1 MPVMARTT
9 REAIRHPREGPPGR
23 QARARTRSGETTAR
37 KRKMCFRSTTSFE
50 TGFFLCD
57 LSARVL
63 SRTLDL
69 GCWGVRRSKYKSANH
84 HAHHRYL
91 LSRRNFVVV
100 FLRRTG
106 LGGIK
111 KALRGQSGIPV
122 EDRADG

>member
-1 MPVMARTT
+1 MARTT
-9 REAIRHPREGPPGR
+9 SAARRHPRYGPPGR

-37 KRKMCFRSTTSFE
+37 KRKMWFRSTTLFE
-50 TGFFLCD
+50 AGCFLCD

-63 SRTLDL
+63 SRTLDV
-69 GCWGVRRSKYKSANH
+69 GCWAFDVQRDKSANN
-84 HAHHRYL
+84 HAYHRYL

-100 FLRRTG
+100 FLRRAS

-111 KALRGQSGIPV
+111 KTLRGQSGISV